1 MMAKVKGSLLVTAE
15 AMEISGIAAD
25 SQNKAVGDFFTMKT
39 EAERKHDRFYALPD
53 LYTHQFSYGDFY
65 AGFLY
70 RSWPDFHANGALANI
85 KQNTFQLIQSFSQCP
100 MLENVA
106 SEDDFEQKELPH
118 AHSGICNPQAF
129 TDYVG
134 DWDAWEEWH
143 KQWYTTHPEDIDWS
157 DAANGWL
164 PRQDLIMAILKR
176 ELLVK
181 FMEAYT
187 EEKAKEMVAAI
198 PDVNVVHEFHS
209 RVMGHQGSKLAGY
222 ASAIGGEIC
231 RCNYYSYEAELSDL
245 ERQYAKSMREIYS
258 ILNKDGRRQFI
269 SIDFGHGMYEFH
281 DENGEHQ
288 GEYRFDGSY
297 NANKESSHNFKCMD
311 QWHKQTGR

>member
-1 MMAKVKGSLLVTAE
+1 MAKVKGSLLVTAE
-15 AMEISGIAAD
+15 GMEISRIAAD
-25 SQNKAVGDFFTMKT
+25 SQDKVVGDFFSMKT
-39 EAERKHDRFYALPD
+39 EAERRHDRFYALPD

-65 AGFLY
+65 MGFMY

-100 MLENVA
+100 MLTNVA
-106 SEDDFEQKELPH
+106 SEDDFEHKELPH

-134 DWDAWEEWH
+134 DLDAWEEWH
-143 KQWYTTHPEDIDWS
+143 KQWYTAHPEEIDWS
-157 DAANGWL
+157 DAANDWL
-164 PRQDLIMAILKR
+164 PRQDLIMAILRR

-181 FMEAYT
+181 FMET
-187 EEKAKEMVAAI
+187 NTLEKAKEKVAAI
-198 PDVNVVHEFHS
+198 ADVNVVHEFHS
-209 RVMGHQGSKLAGY
+209 RVMGHQGNNLEGY
-222 ASAIGGEIC
+222 ASDIGGKIC

-258 ILNKDGRRQFI
+258 ILNKEGRRQFI
-269 SIDFGHGMYEFH
+269 SIDFGHGMFEFH

-297 NANKESSHNFKCMD
+297 NANSEASHNFKCMD
-311 QWHKQTGR
+311 QWHKQTGK